1 MFELCGTH
9 SQTHTGAQGGSGN
22 WIVYAAPCHMPHPMI
37 GEISLLAMSSFPP
50 QVPIDQSHLPDRPRS
65 HPPLGRWGK
74 TGCQNAGHDINLYLQ
89 LATCNS
95 ARNWQLEGSLP
106 KAAPT
111 SPSYLVF
118 TFQRAHL
125 CLQFMLPDW
134 LTCAHQSHGDP
145 GHLLTWFPL
154 WCQLPPHPPAP
165 FTLSYLPPISAH
177 SQVNILM
184 IWHATCNCSNRNS
197 MCSHPPSPLPYL
209 PLLPLVTDNFDGHIR
224 THSRV
229 ATATTSN
236 GQLDMW
242 ALRTA
247 GKEPI
252 RIIGLIL
259 WRTHTYMCMY
269 ASVPER
275 YRYSMNSVDSAVKSW
290 LYCYL
295 NLIWHISFIGT
306 IS

>member
-1 MFELCGTH
+1 MATLVLSLPAPLCHCRCPSLCLSVCCFPRKFMSKCQHCHANGIMFELCGTH

-22 WIVYAAPCHMPHPMI
+22 WIVYVAPCHMPHPMI
-37 GEISLLAMSSFPP
+37 GEISLLAMSSSSTGAHWPE
-50 QVPIDQSHLPDRPRS
+50 SS
-65 HPPLGRWGK
+65 AGAPPLALPFGSLRE

-154 WCQLPPHPPAP
+154 WCQSPPHPSAP

-177 SQVNILM
+177 IQVNILM

-197 MCSHPPSPLPYL
+197 MCSHPSSPLPCL
-209 PLLPLVTDNFDGHIR
+209 GHWQLWW
-224 THSRV
+224 THPNTFTCCNSNNV
-229 ATATTSN
+229 KWTTWYVGS
-236 GQLDMW
+236 
-242 ALRTA
+242 
-247 GKEPI
+247 
-252 RIIGLIL
+252 
-259 WRTHTYMCMY
+259 
-269 ASVPER
+269 S
-275 YRYSMNSVDSAVKSW
+275 DSWKGA
-290 LYCYL
+290 
-295 NLIWHISFIGT
+295 N
-306 IS
+306 